1 MISRRQEW
9 LETFAKDMLPKG
21 GYPSIVDNTQKEGVF
36 LDWGRMKAPC
46 TGDYWLNVAIDA
58 ACGDCNHPYVYQFID
73 WSITCCERS
82 LIDPRFEIESEDQKK
97 GWKNDSYLD
106 RHGLTLETL
115 ALANAF
121 KHNADIDADRLIQAA
136 QERTQFALNTAHWDY
151 MEQFRYLVYAQFHLI
166 VGRVDLAREQLKT
179 RKKFKQVQRYYD
191 WLKAFIN
198 AIPDEGVITDIATIE
213 AFQDRF
219 DEIRS
224 PLYQLSSDFKNGL
237 AVSYSRPQLRLQLAL
252 IKQRYIIGKPL
263 AGNWQA
269 VIGYISE

>member
-9 LETFAKDMLPKG
+9 MDSIHHRMNPKDGLPLVITKIEKRG
-21 GYPSIVDNTQKEGVF
+21 VFDGWERMKSPGMGDVYLGYAIDIACGDYQHPYAQQF
-36 LDWGRMKAPC
+36 LDWLIA
-46 TGDYWLNVAIDA
+46 L
-58 ACGDCNHPYVYQFID
+58 
-73 WSITCCERS
+73 CERG
-82 LIDPRFEIESEDQKK
+82 LTDPRFEIESEDQKI

-106 RHGLTLETL
+106 CHGLTLETL

-121 KHNADIDADRLIQAA
+121 KHDTDLDAAMIIQAA
-136 QERTQFALNTAHWDY
+136 QEKTQHTLIANHWDY
-151 MEQFRYLVYAQFHLI
+151 VEQFPYLVYAQYYLAI
-166 VGRVDLAREQLKT
+166 GRVDLAREQLKT
-179 RKKFKQVQRYYD
+179 RKKFKQVQRHYD
-191 WLKAFIN
+191 WLKALID
-198 AIPDEGVITDIATIE
+198 AIPDEGVITDAAAIE

-224 PLYQLSSDFKNGL
+224 PLYQPSSDYKNGL

-252 IKQRYIIGKPL
+252 IKQRYIIGNPL